1 MRACSERAVS
11 RAFIDPSMLTL
22 SDSTGSA
29 CCSARARAPRGCK
42 SRRSE
47 AECVDDV
54 VADVPEFRVRRHVAQ
69 QRRIGGVAYV
79 HAEDFVPVVQQ
90 TQAQVGADESHAA
103 QYDYSPF
110 AFSSLLPGK
119 KQNPFHTGGNPAG
132 SPCEVGRFALR
143 NFCRVF
149 RRQLAVVRSKGSYEQ
164 ASAGQS
170 CGLPIHP
177 RRIENLPAAAARSR
191 SFPYL
196 LFLMSA
202 YSVKSAFGSWST
214 LFIGTT
220 SMPLGRLP
228 PLAR

>member
-1 MRACSERAVS
+1 MTSTAFQTFRA
-11 RAFIDPSMLTL
+11 L
-22 SDSTGSA
+22 SFNSFTYVLLLLLKAKEHHLEQLPGTGS
-29 CCSARARAPRGCK
+29 
-42 SRRSE
+42 
-47 AECVDDV
+47 
-54 VADVPEFRVRRHVAQ
+54 
-69 QRRIGGVAYV
+69 IY
-79 HAEDFVPVVQQ
+79 
-90 TQAQVGADESHAA
+90 
-103 QYDYSPF
+103 F

-132 SPCEVGRFALR
+132 SPREVGRFALR

-164 ASAGQS
+164 ASAGRS
-170 CGLPIHP
+170 CGLPIRP

-220 SMPLGRLP
+220 SMP
-228 PLAR
+228 

>member
-1 MRACSERAVS
+1 MSRSSGELAMSRVS
-11 RAFIDPSMLTL
+11 TQKTSCPS
-22 SDSTGSA
+22 S
-29 CCSARARAPRGCK
+29 
-42 SRRSE
+42 SRRRHRW
-47 AECVDDV
+47 
-54 VADVPEFRVRRHVAQ
+54 VPMNPTPPSTTILFC
-69 QRRIGGVAYV
+69 I
-79 HAEDFVPVVQQ
+79 FF
-90 TQAQVGADESHAA
+90 
-103 QYDYSPF
+103 PF
-110 AFSSLLPGK
+110 TGE

-149 RRQLAVVRSKGSYEQ
+149 RRQLAVVRSKDSYEQ
-164 ASAGQS
+164 ASAGRS

-177 RRIENLPAAAARSR
+177 RRIENLPAATARSR